1 MLSKGQRKPTF
12 LKNVGL
18 VSSRTKAT
26 ISQLQFQL
34 DAERARKQEL
44 QTLVHDFH
52 LSREQSEADKNNTQE
67 QMQAM
72 REDIKSLKKNQETVA
87 AILQKLVE
95 AVASKD
101 GTG

>member
-12 LKNVGL
+12 LTNVGL

-34 DAERARKQEL
+34 DAERAGKHEL
-44 QTLVHDFH
+44 HALVHNFH

-67 QMQAM
+67 QMQAT

-87 AILQKLVE
+87 AILQKLVA

-101 GTG
+101 ATG